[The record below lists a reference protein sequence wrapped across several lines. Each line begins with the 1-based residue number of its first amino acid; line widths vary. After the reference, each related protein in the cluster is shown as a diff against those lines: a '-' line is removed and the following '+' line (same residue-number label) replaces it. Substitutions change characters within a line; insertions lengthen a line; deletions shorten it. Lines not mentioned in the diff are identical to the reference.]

1 MKIIYLFIFIIGF
14 CNFANS
20 NEVEVIELHENKS
33 LDQIVLDQIDITND
47 ENESKIESENTE
59 NSENLIIQDDMVE
72 ETKIEPNIFWN
83 TSKKNDIEFLLQNS
97 KSINSKVVKN
107 EFSSFLENANLDLS
121 DQKNREIYFSIIN
134 YFYKAGNISTAFDL
148 INQTDLTNDINE
160 DYYNMIKDNPSMSA
174 SSGVIS
180 NLLFL

>member
-59 NSENLIIQDDMVE
+59 NSEDLIIQDDMVE
-72 ETKIEPNIFWN
+72 ETKIEPNMFWN
-83 TSKKNDIEFLLQNS
+83 TSKK
-97 KSINSKVVKN
+97 
-107 EFSSFLENANLDLS
+107 
-121 DQKNREIYFSIIN
+121 
-134 YFYKAGNISTAFDL
+134 
-148 INQTDLTNDINE
+148 
-160 DYYNMIKDNPSMSA
+160 M
-174 SSGVIS
+174 IS
-180 NLLFL
+180 NFYYKILKVLIQKYLKMNFQVF